1 MFVGVHTPLS
11 IPECIRLLTH
21 SGNLDMKIGS
31 AQRADELFAR
41 GAQGLR
47 FAHAPQPPE
56 VLPTEADLVYF
67 QIDRESQQQE
77 WQHVQKSLTLAIRLN
92 QNRVVGSIQ
101 GQQKLTVRIGAQT
114 APMDFKLYLVTQ
126 ET

>member
-1 MFVGVHTPLS
+1 VLRV
-11 IPECIRLLTH
+11 
-21 SGNLDMKIGS
+21 
-31 AQRADELFAR
+31 DEIFAR
-41 GAQGLR
+41 GERGLR

-56 VLPTEADLVYF
+56 ALATEPGLLYF
-67 QIDRESQQQE
+67 QIQRESQQQE

-101 GQQKLTVRIGAQT
+101 GQRALTIRNGPQT
-114 APMDFKLYLVTQ
+114 ATMEFTLYLVTQ